1 MHHNVVWD
9 AGTALQLNVPSN
21 YIAAYNNTFIG
32 NINQDFAWVFKTDTW
47 GDRIINNIATG
58 NIALKDET
66 LARTN
71 FGNIADPGFENA
83 DEHQYS
89 LLANSQAIDAAEVIP
104 GINDDYVGIAPDLG
118 AY

>member
-1 MHHNVVWD
+1 MCPASTLV
-9 AGTALQLNVPSN
+9 
-21 YIAAYNNTFIG
+21 AYNNTFIG
-32 NINQDFAWVFKTDTW
+32 NIKSDFAWVFKTDTW

-89 LLANSQAIDAAEVIP
+89 LLANSGHRRCGSYSWHQLTTY
-104 GINDDYVGIAPDLG
+104 GNCT
-118 AY
+118 